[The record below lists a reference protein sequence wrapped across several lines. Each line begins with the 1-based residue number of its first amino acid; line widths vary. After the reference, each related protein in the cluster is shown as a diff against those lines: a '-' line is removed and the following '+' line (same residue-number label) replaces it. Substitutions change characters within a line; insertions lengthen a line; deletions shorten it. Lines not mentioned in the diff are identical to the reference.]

1 MRHRVAKHDRF
12 VLQST
17 ERNTGLQNT
26 TDSPWPLLRIT
37 LRSIRQSADSGRA
50 SSSFTSVGG
59 NTSASRPAPS
69 ASWPPQTPSIA
80 SALKARYLMVL
91 TVPSDLS
98 RARHRPGLHS
108 EMAAIRPSHR
118 ARSSTSGPGESRQ
131 VFVPL
136 ELSSELCPSPNLRPT
151 SDRRPRSVLKA
162 TADQS
167 THNLAHLGPSSPF
180 AFTVNIRMGHWGR
193 GTNVAKPNA

>member
-1 MRHRVAKHDRF
+1 MSD
-12 VLQST
+12 
-17 ERNTGLQNT
+17 G
-26 TDSPWPLLRIT
+26 RIDA
-37 LRSIRQSADSGRA
+37 SKEGSDGASVVICGRA
-50 SSSFTSVGG
+50 FVGV
-59 NTSASRPAPS
+59 NVDSASRPAPS

-131 VFVPL
+131 DFVPL

-162 TADQS
+162 TADHS

>member
-1 MRHRVAKHDRF
+1 MDQTRSLGRDAKLAHAIKVPGVAS
-12 VLQST
+12 L
-17 ERNTGLQNT
+17 
-26 TDSPWPLLRIT
+26 
-37 LRSIRQSADSGRA
+37 RA
-50 SSSFTSVGG
+50 SPGFCFGLVCPAGAAAATA
-59 NTSASRPAPS
+59 SASRPAPS

-118 ARSSTSGPGESRQ
+118 ARSSTTGPGESRQ

-162 TADQS
+162 TADHS